1 MDSVFLAEK
10 RCKYQL
16 VLCTLIS
23 YANQLS
29 IWWITA
35 ALHRGCWQQYQLYES
50 KRLCFCFCILHC
62 KYGAMHFMLYFP
74 KPYKQC
80 TTLKTIFT
88 YSFQVRN
95 PMLYR
100 PRYPNQ
106 RCYLHWK
113 RHLGSWFLY
122 AQAFGLRVQTEL
134 HCRSSMA
141 KWNLL
146 LWPRSHWWGGK
157 SKPNFKYHFGLHL
170 WTTYDHNYHY
180 YDN

>member
-1 MDSVFLAEK
+1 MEIYEGSRLRKCHFIMFKLPKRQKLYKNVHHFSKHAKIFTLDFESLNLYKKKLEIFIKLLNQALQLKKIGRCTTIGFFAEK

-80 TTLKTIFT
+80 
-88 YSFQVRN
+88 
-95 PMLYR
+95 
-100 PRYPNQ
+100 
-106 RCYLHWK
+106 
-113 RHLGSWFLY
+113 
-122 AQAFGLRVQTEL
+122 
-134 HCRSSMA
+134 
-141 KWNLL
+141 
-146 LWPRSHWWGGK
+146 
-157 SKPNFKYHFGLHL
+157 
-170 WTTYDHNYHY
+170 
-180 YDN
+180 